1 MATEDLYFIWGLSVT
16 DRRSIFVDNSLTLFK
31 AESPISIV
39 VVSQG
44 DVLGYVNLSREQDE
58 PREMCEA
65 IERETSDAE
74 KELDDFWEDVDD
86 IHSLQK
92 EVDRYGRSSILDA

>member
-1 MATEDLYFIWGLSVT
+1 MAAEDLYFIWGLFVT
-16 DRRSIFVDNSLTLFK
+16 DRRSIFVDNSLTLLK
-31 AESPISIV
+31 VESPVSIV

-65 IERETSDAE
+65 LKRETSDAE
-74 KELDDFWEDVDD
+74 KELADF
-86 IHSLQK
+86 
-92 EVDRYGRSSILDA
+92 